1 MFEGVEEYSCKQ
13 FTERKEHQKV
23 VQKGDGPLVNHQTDS
38 F

>member
-13 FTERKEHQKV
+13 FTERTEHQQV